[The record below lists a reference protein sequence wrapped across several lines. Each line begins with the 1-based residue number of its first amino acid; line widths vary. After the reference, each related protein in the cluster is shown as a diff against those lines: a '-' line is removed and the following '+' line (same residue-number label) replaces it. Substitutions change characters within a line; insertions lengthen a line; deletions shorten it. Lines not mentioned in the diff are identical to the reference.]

1 MIPESI
7 AAIPSQEE
15 RVVSLTAKKSAPDR
29 EFIALSMLEHMRLT
43 CYVLPQGKH
52 STFMGSPCEIDR

>member
-7 AAIPSQEE
+7 GAIPGQDK
-15 RVVSLTAKKSAPDR
+15 RVVSLIAKYKKSAPDQ
-29 EFIALSMLEHMRLT
+29 EFIALSMLECMHLT

-52 STFMGSPCEIDR
+52 STFVGSPM